1 MSKFA
6 LLLLD
11 LQAGGLNALTDSHKL
26 LERISLARQ
35 RTEELGGSAYF
46 VRVGFTEQELAA
58 IPDTNKIFSGV
69 RNARGL
75 LEGTTSSRLDPRVMP
90 GADEPVIKKTR
101 VSAFSTTDLHE
112 RLQEQGVQT
121 IVLAGV
127 STSGVVLS
135 TVRDAVDR
143 DYRIVVLSDC
153 CADPNIAV
161 HEAIVSLI
169 LPKHAEVITADKL
182 EHSLI

>member
-1 MSKFA
+1 MRKFA

-11 LQAGGLNALTDSHKL
+11 LQPGGLGALPDAAGL
-26 LERISLARQ
+26 LERIAKARQ
-35 RTEELGGSAYF
+35 RTAELGGSVFF
-46 VRVGFTEQELAA
+46 VRVGFTEQDLAA

-75 LEGTTSSRLDPRVMP
+75 LETSASGQLDPRVIP
-90 GADEPVIKKTR
+90 GPNETVLRKTR
-101 VSAFSTTDLHE
+101 VSAFSTTDLHA
-112 RLQEQGVQT
+112 RLQAHGVQT
-121 IVLAGV
+121 IVLSGV

-153 CADPNIAV
+153 CADPNAAV

-169 LPKHAEVITADKL
+169 LPKHTEVITVDKL
-182 EHSLI
+182 DESVI

>member
-1 MSKFA
+1 MGKFA

-11 LQAGGLNALTDSHKL
+11 LQAGGLNALADSNKL
-26 LERISLARQ
+26 LERITVARH
-35 RTEELGGSAYF
+35 RTKDLGGSTYF
-46 VRVGFTEQELAA
+46 VRVGFTDRELDA
-58 IPDTNKIFSGV
+58 IPDTNKVFSGV

-75 LEGTTSSRLDPRVMP
+75 LEDTTSSQLDPRVVP
-90 GADEPVIKKTR
+90 GADEPIIKKTR

-112 RLQEQGVQT
+112 RLQAQGVQT

-169 LPKHAEVITADKL
+169 LPKHTEVITADKL
-182 EHSLI
+182 ESGIL